1 MATKEKAFKIPA
13 KLGAC
18 ADLLYTLRAER
29 ILIERQADEIKKK
42 ETQLK
47 EHLIEKLGTEMAAE
61 GVVGELATVRVLPE
75 TIPVVNDWES
85 LAEYIIKNKAVDL
98 LQRRLSNEGVKA
110 RWENGKAI
118 PGVEKMLTKK
128 LSITKR

>member
-1 MATKEKAFKIPA
+1 MATKKKAFEVPA

-18 ADLLYTLRAER
+18 ADLLYQLRAER

-61 GVVGELATVRVLPE
+61 GVVGELATVRVLPD